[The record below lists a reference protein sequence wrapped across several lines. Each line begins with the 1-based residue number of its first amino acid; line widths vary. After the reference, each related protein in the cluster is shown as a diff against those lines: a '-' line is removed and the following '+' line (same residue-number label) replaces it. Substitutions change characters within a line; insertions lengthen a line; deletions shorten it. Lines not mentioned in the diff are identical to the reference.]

1 MKKTV
6 VLSVVGIALLLTLL
20 AAGCVQQ
27 PNVPS
32 NTTPAGV
39 KILYTAGVG
48 PMPQLLGTKQVD
60 GYIAWQPFPEI
71 AQETGIGK
79 VATYTKDFPP
89 LGQWINHPTNVFIS
103 RNDFYRNNPDTVNAL
118 TALTILSDQ
127 YITSHPD
134 EAANIT
140 AQWLVGGGNFT
151 YGNISVDSNSVMK
164 NAIRTVTYTTEPSP
178 AWINGTEKFVTS
190 EIQLGYLN
198 GTLKS
203 ATPDQYDN
211 IIFDFSSYQDATE
224 MIKNGSIKVPQ
235 GENKTFNMGYLLAAD
250 HAALFVA
257 VKDSAYFNTT
267 YGLALVPEDPT
278 AARPN
283 VVDLVVNGT
292 KVATINL
299 VPGDAGPQLMQ
310 LAATNAIQT
319 SYVGVPPAIAAID
332 KGTAIKILSPV
343 DTEGSALVV
352 LPDAPVT
359 DWNSFVSWAKQRA
372 AAGKPLTIAAPG
384 KGSIQDVM
392 LQSALKESGLSVNQ
406 AS

>member
-1 MKKTV
+1 MKKIIAFSAICV
-6 VLSVVGIALLLTLL
+6 ALLLIFLSI
-20 AAGCVQQ
+20 GCVQQ
-27 PNVPS
+27 PNLPL
-32 NTTPAGV
+32 NTTPAV
-39 KILYTAGVG
+39 VNILYTSGVG

-79 VATYTKDFPP
+79 VAAYTKDFPP
-89 LGQWINHPTNVFIS
+89 LGQWTNHPTNVFIT
-103 RNDFYRNNPDTVNAL
+103 RNDFYKNNPDIVNAL

-164 NAIRTVTYTTEPSP
+164 NAIRTVTYTTDPSP

-190 EIQLGYLN
+190 EVQLGYLN

-211 IIFDFSSYQDATE
+211 ILFDFSSYQSATD
-224 MIKNGSIKVPQ
+224 MIKNGGIKVPQ

-257 VKDSAYFNTT
+257 VKDSDYFNKT
-267 YGLALVPEDPT
+267 YGIALVPQDPT

-283 VVDLVVNGT
+283 LVDLIVNGT

-332 KGTAIKILSPV
+332 KGTPIKILSPV

-352 LPDAPVT
+352 VADAPVT
-359 DWNSFVSWAKQRA
+359 DWNSFIVWAKQRA
-372 AAGKPLTIAAPG
+372 AAGNPLKIAAPG

-392 LQSALKESGLSVNQ
+392 LQSALKESGISVNQ